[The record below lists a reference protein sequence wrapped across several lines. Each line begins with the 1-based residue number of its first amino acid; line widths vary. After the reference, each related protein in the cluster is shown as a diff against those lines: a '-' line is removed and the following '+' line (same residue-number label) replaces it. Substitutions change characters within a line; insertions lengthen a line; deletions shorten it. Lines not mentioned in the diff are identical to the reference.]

1 MKRRNLLVPLAAA
14 LILTAGLSI
23 FASASGS
30 IGNLHTEQSNQVTIK
45 DLDDSNTAQV
55 LWEAGIFSSQAVI
68 SQYYDVD
75 ASGNAV
81 ETGLSEM
88 IRASESVI
96 RESGLNGKSIIDSV
110 PTVRELVACV
120 DPELSGAGEA
130 ADGYDLD
137 KLDQLTYMMD
147 LKYVSTGYRVIP
159 GVQAQL
165 KGRTVELDNGMLE
178 VTLDGGE
185 ILRSGSMDDYV
196 ILLVDPQSDAYT
208 FLRMKE
214 YDSETGVYTVDFPY
228 TGPFM
233 VMQIM
238 G

>member
-1 MKRRNLLVPLAAA
+1 
-14 LILTAGLSI
+14 
-23 FASASGS
+23 
-30 IGNLHTEQSNQVTIK
+30 
-45 DLDDSNTAQV
+45 
-55 LWEAGIFSSQAVI
+55 
-68 SQYYDVD
+68 
-75 ASGNAV
+75 
-81 ETGLSEM
+81 M

-110 PTVRELVACV
+110 PTVRELVACI
-120 DPELSGAGEA
+120 DPELTGAAGEA

-159 GVQAQL
+159 GVQAPLQ
-165 KGRTVELDNGMLE
+165 GRTVELDNGMLE

-185 ILRSGSMDDYV
+185 ILRSGSIDDYV
-196 ILLVDPQSDAYT
+196 ILLVDPQSHAYT
-208 FLRMKE
+208 FLKMKE